1 VRWRLALLSTL
12 VLVSVLATLAATC
25 SSGSE
30 TRTSFLV
37 ARASG
42 PMPAIAGRTLTGGR
56 ISPADYR
63 GKVVVVNFW
72 NPDCPPCR
80 REAPTLQ
87 ADRERLAGLGVEMVG
102 VMYIGGNWPD
112 DRTAAREFL
121 REFRVTYPSVV
132 DESSNLARDFGIPAI
147 PSTVVVDRSGQ
158 MRWRVLGELEPGELA
173 ALIAQL

>member
-1 VRWRLALLSTL
+1 VGRRLALISSL
-12 VLVSVLATLAATC
+12 VLVAILVTLAATC

-42 PMPAIAGRTLTGGR
+42 PMPAIAGPTLTGGR

-87 ADRERLAGLGVEMVG
+87 ADWQRLRGLGVETVG
-102 VMYIGGNWPD
+102 IMYIGGNWPD
-112 DRTAAREFL
+112 DRAAARDFL
-121 REFRVTYPSVV
+121 RELGVTYPSVV
-132 DESSNLARDFGIPAI
+132 DESSDLARAFGIPAI
-147 PSTVVVDRSGQ
+147 PSTVVVDRAGR
-158 MRWRVLGELEPGELA
+158 MRWRVLGQLQPGELA
-173 ALIAQL
+173 ALIAEL

>member
-1 VRWRLALLSTL
+1 VRRRLALLSAL
-12 VLVSVLATLAATC
+12 VLVATLATLAATC
-25 SSGSE
+25 SSGNE
-30 TRTSFLV
+30 TRSSFLV
-37 ARASG
+37 APASG
-42 PMPAIAGRTLTGGR
+42 HMPSIAQPTLTGGR

-87 ADRERLAGLGVEMVG
+87 ADWERLRGLGVEMVG

-112 DRTAAREFL
+112 DRTSARDFL
-121 REFRVTYPSVV
+121 REFGVTYPSVV
-132 DESSNLARDFGIPAI
+132 DESSSLARDFGVPAI

-158 MRWRVLGELEPGELA
+158 MRWRVLGQLQPGELA